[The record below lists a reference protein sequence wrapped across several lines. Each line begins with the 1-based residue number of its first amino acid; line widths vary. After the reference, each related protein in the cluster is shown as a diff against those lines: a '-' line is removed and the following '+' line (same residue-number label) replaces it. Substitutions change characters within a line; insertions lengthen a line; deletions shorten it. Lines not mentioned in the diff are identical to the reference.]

1 MKETLVKV
9 TDYLNHLKKGEI
21 LDSVPKMTYGQFKE
35 YDHDANIAL
44 INAREYYIQKYG
56 FSLIT
61 NSWIELLSEFIGDD
75 KCLEIMGGTGFFSY
89 VLSKKGVNVICTDD
103 YSWEELPDSNVNS
116 WVGNHFC
123 DIERLDAVEAVEK
136 YGKEIKYLIVS
147 WAYMN
152 DTLVKVYKKLKEI
165 NPECLIIYIGEREG
179 GCCSCDEFFEISK
192 NSMDDMYNYYD
203 DKVFSNELI
212 ELTKKLNDE
221 YTSWML
227 VEDVIFFV
235 K

>member
-1 MKETLVKV
+1 M
-9 TDYLNHLKKGEI
+9 D
-21 LDSVPKMTYGQFKE
+21 
-35 YDHDANIAL
+35 
-44 INAREYYIQKYG
+44 
-56 FSLIT
+56 
-61 NSWIELLSEFIGDD
+61 
-75 KCLEIMGGTGFFSY
+75 
-89 VLSKKGVNVICTDD
+89 
-103 YSWEELPDSNVNS
+103 
-116 WVGNHFC
+116 
-123 DIERLDAVEAVEK
+123 
-136 YGKEIKYLIVS
+136 
-147 WAYMN
+147 